1 MILVL
6 CNGDLQAHEVQA
18 PLLQVI
24 IHNLV
29 VQPGHQQTGSVPPEL
44 SLEDAAANA
53 GITEASQPSAAQPL
67 SLCKHYTIVKMDKF
81 LL

>member
-18 PLLQVI
+18 LLLQVI
-24 IHNLV
+24 IHNLA
-29 VQPGHQQTGSVPPEL
+29 QPGHRQTGSVPPEL